1 MRRTDPESTT
11 RSFFRSKERVF
22 VLNGQWFYT
31 TREGENGPFPSR
43 ETALKE
49 ANRFVVERQDLDR
62 FQKNRERETKLK
74 KQPGYSWSIEPKG
87 EIEMDLSLE
96 KLVLEGDI

>member
-1 MRRTDPESTT
+1 
-11 RSFFRSKERVF
+11 V
-22 VLNGQWFYT
+22 
-31 TREGENGPFPSR
+31 
-43 ETALKE
+43 
-49 ANRFVVERQDLDR
+49 NRFVVEREDLDR
-62 FQKNRERETKLK
+62 FQKNRERETKVK

>member
-11 RSFFRSKERVF
+11 RSFFRSKERIF

-31 TREGENGPFPSR
+31 TREGESGPFPSR
-43 ETALKE
+43 ETAIKE

-62 FQKNRERETKLK
+62 FQKRRERETAVL
-74 KQPGYSWSIEPKG
+74 KQPGSSWSIQPNQEG
-87 EIEMDLSLE
+87 EMDLSIESLAF
-96 KLVLEGDI
+96 EGDI